1 MLVREFTLEAANK
14 EGVQDDLESAVQV
27 CKALSV

>member
-14 EGVQDDLESAVQV
+14 SVQDDLESAVQV